1 MHNFSIADSIRK
13 LRKEKDQVA
22 ENWQGETST
31 MYLQALEYYIN
42 QAIAIEKTLEL
53 INEGY
58 DVVITSIEENEDT
71 VKIYGAKKL

>member
-1 MHNFSIADSIRK
+1 
-13 LRKEKDQVA
+13 
-22 ENWQGETST
+22 

-58 DVVITSIEENEDT
+58 DVVITSIEENEDP